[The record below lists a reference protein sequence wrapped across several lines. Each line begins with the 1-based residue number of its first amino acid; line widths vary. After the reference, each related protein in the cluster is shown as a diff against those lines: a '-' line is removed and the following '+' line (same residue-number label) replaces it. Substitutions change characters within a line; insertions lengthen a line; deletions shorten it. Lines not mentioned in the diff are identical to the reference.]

1 MFRLIDCVHGTGT
14 LWGQPAASMTAGW
27 WGGGH
32 LCSLCLPL
40 SVFST
45 LAWATWVILSNSI
58 GEPGAGSVGGAHI
71 APGEGQRLQKG
82 VGFQLQA
89 QGEGAGTVWCSLWNF
104 PHCAGR
110 RARGGCSGEG
120 GLSTPEF
127 QHPHSRFYVTLA
139 AVTEVAGHQVPF
151 LGAAHAACLL
161 VSHPCPCLW
170 TVPSLAS
177 SVQGAEATC

>member
-1 MFRLIDCVHGTGT
+1 MG
-14 LWGQPAASMTAGW
+14 TAGSLDD
-27 WGGGH
+27 GAVDTCAPSVCPF
-32 LCSLCLPL
+32 LCSRHSPGPRGSSCL
-40 SVFST
+40 T
-45 LAWATWVILSNSI
+45 
-58 GEPGAGSVGGAHI
+58 PGAGSVGGVHI
-71 APGEGQRLQKG
+71 ALGEGQRLQKG

-110 RARGGCSGEG
+110 RAGGGCPGEG
-120 GLSTPEF
+120 GLSTPEL
-127 QHPHSRFYVTLA
+127 QHPHSRFHVTLA
-139 AVTEVAGHQVPF
+139 AVTEAAGHQVPF